1 MEEKFI
7 IKGGNSL
14 SGEVEIGGYKNAA
27 GPALAAVLLTEEE
40 CRLANMPLVEDV
52 FRLIEVLKGMGA
64 EVSWI
69 GKNEL
74 KIKAGSNLDPN
85 KIDSSLV
92 GKSRISVLLIGA
104 LAARFK
110 EFKIAHPGGDR
121 IGLRP
126 IFTHLKALEALGVKS
141 FAEDNFYHFKRDG
154 LKGAEVILKEF
165 SVTATENLIL
175 AAALAEG
182 TTVIKIA
189 AAEPQVQDLCFQLV
203 QMGAKIEGIGTHTLK
218 IEGRKKLSGVNY
230 SIVPD
235 VNEAATFIVAS
246 AFTKDKVKVVN
257 ALPKH
262 LELFLDKLQEA
273 GVKIEKGKN
282 FVEVSASSGFRAV
295 RIQALPFPGFAT
307 DFLPVTLPL
316 LTQSSGKSLVHDPLY
331 ENRLNYTQELKK
343 MGADIEIV
351 DPHRVIIFGKT
362 PLSGVDIESWD
373 IRAGASLVIAGL
385 IAKGTTVV
393 KNIYQIDR
401 GYEKME
407 EKLQKMGA
415 DIKRVKI

>member
-1 MEEKFI
+1 MEEKFV
-7 IKGGNSL
+7 IKGGKNL

-40 CRLANMPLVEDV
+40 CRLSNMPLVEDV
-52 FRLIEVLKGMGA
+52 FRLVELLKGMGA

-74 KIKAGSNLDPN
+74 KIKAGSSLDPN
-85 KIDSSLV
+85 KIDPALV
-92 GKSRISVLLIGA
+92 SKSRISVLLIGA

-126 IFTHLKALEALGVKS
+126 IFTHLKALEALGVES
-141 FAEDNFYHFKRDG
+141 FPEDNFYHFKRDG

-175 AAALAEG
+175 AAVLAEG

-203 QMGAKIEGIGTHTLK
+203 KMGAKIEGIGTHTLK
-218 IEGRKKLSGVNY
+218 IEGQKKLSGTDY

-246 AFTKDKVKVVN
+246 AFTKDKIKVIN
-257 ALPKH
+257 AIPEH
-262 LELFLDKLQEA
+262 MDLFLDKLQEI
-273 GVKIEKGKN
+273 GVKLKKGKN
-282 FVEVSASSGFRAV
+282 FVEIFASSNFRST
-295 RIQALPFPGFAT
+295 RIQALPFPGLAT

-316 LTQSSGKSLVHDPLY
+316 LTQSSGKSLIHDPLY

-362 PLSGVDIESWD
+362 PLNGVDIESWD

-385 IAKGTTVV
+385 LAKGTTVV

-415 DIKRVKI
+415 DSKRVKI